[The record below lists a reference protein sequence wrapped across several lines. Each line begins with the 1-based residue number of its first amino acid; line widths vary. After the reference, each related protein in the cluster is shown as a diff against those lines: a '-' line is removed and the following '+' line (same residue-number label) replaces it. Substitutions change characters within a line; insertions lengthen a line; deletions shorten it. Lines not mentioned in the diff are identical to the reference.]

1 MVWYVDAPVKLRSSR
16 PGVVNVLEDSDTGL
30 LGFTPAGDNST
41 IPPSNA
47 GTMSTSPFSNPAA
60 GAVRNSAA
68 YIQALLDLLGG
79 REPIPIQRQL
89 LTALGDLTSGLS
101 PEQLV
106 RPEAPGKWSIVQVV
120 QHLAQT
126 ELVYAYRY
134 RVVLAEDDPEIPGFD
149 QETWVARLAF
159 DTEDLPK
166 AMTRLHHLRGWN
178 LELLE
183 GLSPDQWQRSG
194 RHAERGVETVRRIAD
209 LGAAHDL
216 VHRRQIERI
225 RSTVT

>member
-1 MVWYVDAPVKLRSSR
+1 M
-16 PGVVNVLEDSDTGL
+16 T
-30 LGFTPAGDNST
+30 
-41 IPPSNA
+41 
-47 GTMSTSPFSNPAA
+47 TSPFSNPAT
-60 GAVRNSAA
+60 GAVHNSAA

-79 REPIPIQRQL
+79 REPIPVQREL
-89 LTALGDLTSGLS
+89 SSALAELTSGLS
-101 PEQLV
+101 AAQLV
-106 RPEAPGKWSIVQVV
+106 RPEAAGKWSIVQVV

-134 RVVLAEDDPEIPGFD
+134 RVVLAQDDPEIPGFD
-149 QETWVARLAF
+149 QERWVARLAF
-159 DTEDLPK
+159 DTEDLAK
-166 AMTRLHHLRGWN
+166 AMARLRQLRSWN

-183 GLSPDQWQRSG
+183 GLSADQWRRSG

-225 RSTVT
+225 RSAVT